1 MPSLKSL
8 ALTLLLATFAIPAI
22 AQTSAQ
28 SSLVGTWSLVM
39 VDNLLPDGSRVQ
51 LYGPDPKGI
60 MILDPSG
67 RYAMEIFRS
76 EGRPKFAANDK
87 SKGTP
92 DEYKAAVQ
100 GSNAHF
106 GTYTVNPDHTITFH
120 IQNATFPNWEGTD
133 RKSPFTLTGD
143 ELKVTVTNPT
153 TGGPGVI
160 GEVSWKRA
168 PAVSVSAQ

>member
-1 MPSLKSL
+1 MSLIRSL
-8 ALTLLLATFAIPAI
+8 ALTLLLAAFTLPAI
-22 AQTSAQ
+22 AQTPAQ

-60 MILDPSG
+60 LILDASG

-76 EGRPKFAANDK
+76 EDRPRFAANDK

-106 GTYTVNPDHTITFH
+106 GTYTVNPDHSITFH
-120 IQNATFPNWEGTD
+120 IQNATYPNWEGTD

-160 GEVSWKRA
+160 GEVSWKRNP
-168 PAVSVSAQ
+168 PAAGQ